1 MTSNVKVSVIVP
13 VYNVEKYLKDCL
25 NSVTNQTLEDIE
37 IICVNDG
44 STDNSLAILE
54 DYAKKD
60 SRIKIINQKNKGL
73 SGARNTGM
81 KHVQGEYILFLDS
94 DDWLNEDALSELYW
108 SHLDDN
114 LDMLFFQTVDYYE
127 EDGRYELNQF
137 GGMTAIDDSFE
148 GKIFNYKDVA
158 SIIFKIP
165 HSAFN
170 KLYSTSFLQRINASF
185 PEGINYEDL
194 AFFYDVFLKAE
205 RVSILKKELLFYRIR
220 ENSISTS
227 GGEKSFDIFKSL
239 KLVNNSLKN
248 TTIIVNKY
256 LQDYLMFIIVNL
268 KFVFVRLKDEYKN
281 DYFKSM
287 LENYEYFGLDKVD
300 NDFSGWSYEDRIFY
314 QSIKKAKN
322 GYEFDL
328 IYNKDCQTF
337 LVNHYKGL
345 VEKLENENQRLLE
358 EINQLKNNNSS
369 VKNKFKNIFRS

>member
-25 NSVTNQTLEDIE
+25 NSVINQTLEDIE

-81 KHVQGEYILFLDS
+81 KYVQGEYILFLDS
-94 DDWLNEDALSELYW
+94 DDWLNEDALFELYW

-239 KLVNNSLKN
+239 KLVKDSLKD
-248 TTIIVNKY
+248 TTMDNKY
-256 LQDYLMFIIVNL
+256 LQDYLMFIVVNL

-281 DYFKSM
+281 DYFKAM

-345 VEKLENENQRLLE
+345 VEKLENENQRLVE

>member
-25 NSVTNQTLEDIE
+25 DSVVNQTLEDIE

-81 KHVQGEYILFLDS
+81 KYVQGEYILFLDS
-94 DDWLNEDALSELYW
+94 DDWLNDDALFELYW

-127 EDGRYELNQF
+127 EDDRYELNQF

-158 SIIFKIP
+158 PIIFKMP

-205 RVSILKKELLFYRIR
+205 KVSILKKELLFYRIR

-239 KLVNNSLKN
+239 KLVKDSLKD
-248 TTIIVNKY
+248 TTMDNKY
-256 LQDYLMFIIVNL
+256 FQDYLMFIIVNL

>member
-25 NSVTNQTLEDIE
+25 NSVINQTLEDIE

-60 SRIKIINQKNKGL
+60 SRIKIINQKNKGS

-81 KHVQGEYILFLDS
+81 KYVQGEYVLFLDS
-94 DDWLNEDALSELYW
+94 DDWLNADALSELYW

-248 TTIIVNKY
+248 IKIIVNNY

-345 VEKLENENQRLLE
+345 VEKLENENQRLVE

>member
-25 NSVTNQTLEDIE
+25 NSVINQTLEDIE

-81 KHVQGEYILFLDS
+81 KHVQGEYVLFLDS
-94 DDWLNEDALSELYW
+94 DDWLNENALSELYW

-345 VEKLENENQRLLE
+345 VEKLENENQRLVE

>member
-25 NSVTNQTLEDIE
+25 NSVINQTLEDIE

-94 DDWLNEDALSELYW
+94 DDWLKEDALSELYW

-239 KLVNNSLKN
+239 KLVKDSLKD
-248 TTIIVNKY
+248 TTMDNKY
-256 LQDYLMFIIVNL
+256 FQDYLMFIIVNL

-287 LENYEYFGLDKVD
+287 LENYESFDLDKVD
-300 NDFSGWSYEDRIFY
+300 NAFSGWSYEDRIFY
-314 QSIKKAKN
+314 QSLKKAKN

-328 IYNKDCQTF
+328 IYNNDCQAF

-345 VEKLENENQRLLE
+345 VEKLENENQRLVE
-358 EINQLKNNNSS
+358 EINRLKNNNSS

>member
-25 NSVTNQTLEDIE
+25 NSVINQTLEDIE

-81 KHVQGEYILFLDS
+81 KHVQGEYVLFLDS
-94 DDWLNEDALSELYW
+94 ADWLNEDALSKLYW

-281 DYFKSM
+281 DYFKLM

-314 QSIKKAKN
+314 QSIKKAKD

-345 VEKLENENQRLLE
+345 VEKLENENQRLVE

>member
-13 VYNVEKYLKDCL
+13 VFNVEKYLRDCL
-25 NSVTNQTLEDIE
+25 DSVVNQTLEDIE

-54 DYAKKD
+54 DYAEKD
-60 SRIKIINQKNKGL
+60 SRIRIINQENKGL

-94 DDWLNEDALSELYW
+94 DDWLNDDALFELYW
-108 SHLDDN
+108 SHLYDN

-158 SIIFKIP
+158 PIIFKMP

-205 RVSILKKELLFYRIR
+205 KVSILKKELLFYRIR

-239 KLVNNSLKN
+239 RLVNNSLKN
-248 TTIIVNKY
+248 IKIIVNNY

-281 DYFKSM
+281 DYFKAM
-287 LENYEYFGLDKVD
+287 LENYEYFDLDKVD

-345 VEKLENENQRLLE
+345 VEKLENENQKLVE

>member
-1 MTSNVKVSVIVP
+1 
-13 VYNVEKYLKDCL
+13 
-25 NSVTNQTLEDIE
+25 
-37 IICVNDG
+37 
-44 STDNSLAILE
+44 
-54 DYAKKD
+54 
-60 SRIKIINQKNKGL
+60 
-73 SGARNTGM
+73 M

-94 DDWLNEDALSELYW
+94 DDWLNDDALFELYW
-108 SHLDDN
+108 SHLYDN

-158 SIIFKIP
+158 PIIFKMP

-205 RVSILKKELLFYRIR
+205 KVSILKKELLFYRIR

>member
-94 DDWLNEDALSELYW
+94 DDWLKEDALSELYW

>member
-25 NSVTNQTLEDIE
+25 NSVINQTLEDIE

-54 DYAKKD
+54 DYAEKD

-94 DDWLNEDALSELYW
+94 DDWLNDDALFELYW
-108 SHLDDN
+108 SHLYDN

-158 SIIFKIP
+158 PIIFKMP

-205 RVSILKKELLFYRIR
+205 KVSILKKELLFYRIR

-345 VEKLENENQRLLE
+345 VEKLENENQKLVE